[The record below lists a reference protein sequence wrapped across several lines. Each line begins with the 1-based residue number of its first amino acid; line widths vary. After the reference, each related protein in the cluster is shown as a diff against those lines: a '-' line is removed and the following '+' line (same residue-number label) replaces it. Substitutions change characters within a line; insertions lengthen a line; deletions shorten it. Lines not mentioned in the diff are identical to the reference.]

1 MLIPRYSVR
10 TLLLQTV
17 AVAVY
22 CLFLTLAINGH
33 LWAIGILAVL
43 HSLIFLLILHAL
55 VFAMTAPIA
64 WAYGSL
70 AKQPAPTSPF
80 ATEQPPPQLVSPPE
94 PE

>member
-1 MLIPRYSVR
+1 MLIPRFSVR
-10 TLLLQTV
+10 TLLLLTV

-22 CLFLTLAINGH
+22 CLCLTLAFSGH
-33 LWAIGILAVL
+33 LWAIGLGAAIHSVIL
-43 HSLIFLLILHAL
+43 LLMLHAL

-70 AKQPAPTSPF
+70 GKQPAPASPF
-80 ATEQPPPQLVSPPE
+80 ATEQPPPQLVPPPE